1 MLFTSDI
8 FIFLFLPFTIIF
20 YYILRKRKFKNLFLL
35 IMSLLF
41 YAYGEP
47 RFVIIMILS
56 IIINYITGLLI
67 NKFKLNKRL
76 SKLLLTIGIVYNLGI
91 LIIFKYL
98 MFLLENINTIF
109 KSHIPIPNILLPIG
123 ISFFTFQILSYI
135 IDVYRGKIKVQKN
148 IFNLGLYISFFPQLI
163 AGPIVRYETIQN
175 QINDRKETIDKFYDG
190 LCRFVIGFSKKV
202 LIANTMATIVDKIFN
217 NPIDTNISVATVWI
231 TALAYAL
238 QIYYDFSGYSDMAIG
253 LGKMFGFDFKEN
265 FNYPYFSKSITEFW
279 RRWHISLGS
288 WFRDY
293 LYIPLG
299 GSKVKNSRLIF
310 NLFIVWLC
318 TGIWHGANW
327 TFIVWGLM
335 YFVLL
340 VLEKLFKQT
349 EKNNLLLLRH
359 AYTIFF
365 VILGWIIFRSDNLT
379 YALTYIKRMFTFKNF
394 VDYQFF
400 EFLFENIV
408 IFMIAIIVSLGVID
422 FSKYKNNK
430 IFNFLSIVFFS
441 ILFIISISYLIK
453 GVYNPFIYFNF

>member
-299 GSKVKNSRLIF
+299 GSKVKKSRLIF

-422 FSKYKNNK
+422 FSKYKSNK

>member
-299 GSKVKNSRLIF
+299 GSKVKKSRLIF